1 MKMHRQI
8 NLQPQHKGFNMT
20 KVAPTSNE
28 VKKTLTIV
36 DRSTK
41 ALNTA
46 ADAVVK
52 AAQDLQNI
60 TVASTQLTQDI
71 EFKQSEL
78 DSLEEQLVI
87 KHREQAA
94 ELRLRVKENAD
105 AVLAELLKER
115 GLITTTTK
123 DVKDVEAQLAK
134 ALAENTAEI
143 EAAIAHTTAEIT
155 SVFKAQLAQKDSD
168 HKVEI
173 ASLKA
178 NATAAQERIT
188 YLTAEL
194 AQARAQVEADR
205 TARVEIAK
213 AEAQRQGV
221 VVNANGK

>member
-1 MKMHRQI
+1 MS
-8 NLQPQHKGFNMT
+8 
-20 KVAPTSNE
+20 KVTPTSNE

-87 KHREQAA
+87 KQREQAA

-134 ALAENTAEI
+134 ALADNAEEVKDWYYFIFPSANKLRSKYVRIYGTKISTRSTI
-143 EAAIAHTTAEIT
+143 ERKCPDLDYIQYDSKKWTTP
-155 SVFKAQLAQKDSD
+155 
-168 HKVEI
+168 
-173 ASLKA
+173 
-178 NATAAQERIT
+178 
-188 YLTAEL
+188 
-194 AQARAQVEADR
+194 
-205 TARVEIAK
+205 AK
-213 AEAQRQGV
+213 YTNRKPCDCYTEWML
-221 VVNANGK
+221 

>member
-1 MKMHRQI
+1 
-8 NLQPQHKGFNMT
+8 MT
-20 KVAPTSNE
+20 KVTPTSNE

-87 KHREQAA
+87 KQREQAA

-134 ALAENTAEI
+134 ALADNSAEV
-143 EAAIAHTTAEIT
+143 EAAIQHTTAEIT

-188 YLTAEL
+188 FLTAEL

>member
-1 MKMHRQI
+1 MS
-8 NLQPQHKGFNMT
+8 
-20 KVAPTSNE
+20 KVTPTSNE

-78 DSLEEQLVI
+78 DNLEEQLVI
-87 KHREQAA
+87 KQREQAA

-123 DVKDVEAQLAK
+123 DVKDVESQLAK
-134 ALAENTAEI
+134 ALADNSAEV
-143 EAAIAHTTAEIT
+143 EAAIQHTTAEIT

-188 YLTAEL
+188 FLTAEL

-213 AEAQRQGV
+213 AEAARQGV
-221 VVNANGK
+221 VVNANSK

>member
-1 MKMHRQI
+1 MS
-8 NLQPQHKGFNMT
+8 
-20 KVAPTSNE
+20 KVTPTSNE

-41 ALNTA
+41 ALNAA

-87 KHREQAA
+87 KQREQAA

-134 ALAENTAEI
+134 ALADNSAEV
-143 EAAIAHTTAEIT
+143 EAAIQHTTAEIT

-188 YLTAEL
+188 FLTAEL

>member
-1 MKMHRQI
+1 
-8 NLQPQHKGFNMT
+8 MT
-20 KVAPTSNE
+20 KVTPTSNE

-87 KHREQAA
+87 KQREQAA

-105 AVLAELLKER
+105 AVLEELLKER

-143 EAAIAHTTAEIT
+143 EAAIDHTTAEIT

-188 YLTAEL
+188 FLTAEL

-213 AEAQRQGV
+213 AEAARQGV
-221 VVNANGK
+221 VVNANSK

>member
-1 MKMHRQI
+1 MK
-8 NLQPQHKGFNMT
+8 L
-20 KVAPTSNE
+20 
-28 VKKTLTIV
+28 KKTLTIV

-46 ADAVVK
+46 ADSVIK

-60 TVASTQLTQDI
+60 AIASTQLTQDI

-87 KHREQAA
+87 KQREQAA

-134 ALAENTAEI
+134 ALADNSAEV
-143 EAAIAHTTAEIT
+143 EAAIQHTTAEIT

-188 YLTAEL
+188 FLTAEL

>member
-1 MKMHRQI
+1 MS
-8 NLQPQHKGFNMT
+8 
-20 KVAPTSNE
+20 KVTSTSNE

-87 KHREQAA
+87 KQREQAA

-123 DVKDVEAQLAK
+123 DVKDVEAQLTK
-134 ALAENTAEI
+134 ALADNSAEV
-143 EAAIAHTTAEIT
+143 EAAIQHTTAEIT

-188 YLTAEL
+188 FLTAEL

>member
-1 MKMHRQI
+1 MS
-8 NLQPQHKGFNMT
+8 
-20 KVAPTSNE
+20 KVTSTSNE

-60 TVASTQLTQDI
+60 STASTQLTQDI

-78 DSLEEQLVI
+78 DSLEEQLAT
-87 KHREQAA
+87 KQREQAA

-105 AVLAELLKER
+105 IVLAELLKER

-143 EAAIAHTTAEIT
+143 ESAIAHTTAEVT
-155 SVFKAQLAQKDSD
+155 SVFKAQLFQKDSE

-188 YLTAEL
+188 FLTAEL

>member
-1 MKMHRQI
+1 MS
-8 NLQPQHKGFNMT
+8 
-20 KVAPTSNE
+20 KVTPTSNE

-87 KHREQAA
+87 KQREQAA

-105 AVLAELLKER
+105 SVLAELLKER

-134 ALAENTAEI
+134 ALADNSAEV
-143 EAAIAHTTAEIT
+143 EAAIQHTTAEIT

-188 YLTAEL
+188 FLTAEL

>member
-1 MKMHRQI
+1 
-8 NLQPQHKGFNMT
+8 MT
-20 KVAPTSNE
+20 KVTPTSNE

-46 ADAVVK
+46 ADSVIK

-60 TVASTQLTQDI
+60 AIASTQLTQDI

-87 KHREQAA
+87 KQREQAA

-105 AVLAELLKER
+105 AVLEELLKER

-123 DVKDVEAQLAK
+123 DVKDLEAQLAK
-134 ALAENTAEI
+134 ALADNSAEV
-143 EAAIAHTTAEIT
+143 EAAIQHTTAEIT

-188 YLTAEL
+188 FLTAEL

>member
-1 MKMHRQI
+1 MS
-8 NLQPQHKGFNMT
+8 
-20 KVAPTSNE
+20 KVTPTSNE

-78 DSLEEQLVI
+78 DSLEEQLVT
-87 KHREQAA
+87 KQREQAA

-134 ALAENTAEI
+134 ALADNSAEV
-143 EAAIAHTTAEIT
+143 EAAIQHTTAEIT

-188 YLTAEL
+188 FLTAEL

>member
-1 MKMHRQI
+1 MS
-8 NLQPQHKGFNMT
+8 
-20 KVAPTSNE
+20 KVTPTSNE

-87 KHREQAA
+87 KQREQAA
-94 ELRLRVKENAD
+94 ELRLRVKEDAD

-134 ALAENTAEI
+134 ALADNSAEV
-143 EAAIAHTTAEIT
+143 EAAIQHTTAEIT

-188 YLTAEL
+188 FLTAEL

>member
-1 MKMHRQI
+1 MK
-8 NLQPQHKGFNMT
+8 L
-20 KVAPTSNE
+20 
-28 VKKTLTIV
+28 KKTLTIV

-87 KHREQAA
+87 KQREQAA

-134 ALAENTAEI
+134 ALADNTAEV
-143 EAAIAHTTAEIT
+143 EAAIQHTTAEIT

-188 YLTAEL
+188 FLTAEL

>member
-1 MKMHRQI
+1 
-8 NLQPQHKGFNMT
+8 MT
-20 KVAPTSNE
+20 KVTPTSNE

-87 KHREQAA
+87 KQREQAA

-134 ALAENTAEI
+134 ALADNSAEV
-143 EAAIAHTTAEIT
+143 EAAIQHTTAEIT

-188 YLTAEL
+188 FLTAEL

-213 AEAQRQGV
+213 AEAARQGV
-221 VVNANGK
+221 VVNANSK

>member
-1 MKMHRQI
+1 M
-8 NLQPQHKGFNMT
+8 NP
-20 KVAPTSNE
+20 
-28 VKKTLTIV
+28 
-36 DRSTK
+36 K
-41 ALNTA
+41 ALLYNCAIEIINT
-46 ADAVVK
+46 
-52 AAQDLQNI
+52 
-60 TVASTQLTQDI
+60 I
-71 EFKQSEL
+71 EENSFLK
-78 DSLEEQLVI
+78 
-87 KHREQAA
+87 
-94 ELRLRVKENAD
+94 KENAD

-123 DVKDVEAQLAK
+123 DVKDVEAQLTK
-134 ALAENTAEI
+134 ALADNSAEV
-143 EAAIAHTTAEIT
+143 EAAIQHTTAEIT

-188 YLTAEL
+188 FLTAEL

>member
-1 MKMHRQI
+1 MS
-8 NLQPQHKGFNMT
+8 
-20 KVAPTSNE
+20 KVTPTSNE

-87 KHREQAA
+87 KQREQAA

-105 AVLAELLKER
+105 SVLAELLKER

-123 DVKDVEAQLAK
+123 DVKDVETQLAK
-134 ALAENTAEI
+134 ALADNSAEV
-143 EAAIAHTTAEIT
+143 EAAIQHTTAEIT

-188 YLTAEL
+188 FLTAEL

>member
-1 MKMHRQI
+1 MS
-8 NLQPQHKGFNMT
+8 
-20 KVAPTSNE
+20 KVTPTSNE

-87 KHREQAA
+87 KQREQAA

-134 ALAENTAEI
+134 ALANNSAEV
-143 EAAIAHTTAEIT
+143 EAAIQHTTAEIT

-188 YLTAEL
+188 FLTAEL

-213 AEAQRQGV
+213 AEAARQGV
-221 VVNANGK
+221 VVNANSK